1 MGETTK
7 SMHTIKITN
16 NREQLVECIE
26 YEQKKDFHRVL
37 EQFKNNPIYKEC
49 LLEESKGQKVASL
62 KVNCL
67 NGHIHSISNSEIK

>member
-16 NREQLVECIE
+16 NRGQLVECIE
-26 YEQKKDFHRVL
+26 YEQEKDFHRVL

-49 LLEESKGQKVASL
+49 LLEESKGQRVASL
-62 KVNCL
+62 KVDSV
-67 NGHIHSISNSEIK
+67 NGNIHPN

>member
-16 NREQLVECIE
+16 NSEQLVECIE
-26 YEQKKDFHRVL
+26 YEQEKDFHRVL

-49 LLEESKGQKVASL
+49 LLEESKGQRVASL
-62 KVNCL
+62 KVDSV
-67 NGHIHSISNSEIK
+67 NGNIHPN

>member
-16 NREQLVECIE
+16 NSEQLVECIE
-26 YEQKKDFHRVL
+26 YEQEKDFHRVL

-49 LLEESKGQKVASL
+49 LLEESKGQRVASL
-62 KVNCL
+62 KVDSV
-67 NGHIHSISNSEIK
+67 NGNIHSN

>member
-16 NREQLVECIE
+16 NRGQLVECIE
-26 YEQKKDFHRVL
+26 YEQEKDFHRVL

-49 LLEESKGQKVASL
+49 LLEESKGQRVASL
-62 KVNCL
+62 KVDSV
-67 NGHIHSISNSEIK
+67 NGNIHSN